1 MLTTL
6 LYVETKHINRMQLL
20 SFPSEDMENKKSKF
34 RQARVEDDVTKYV
47 KYWRIEKCC
56 EEAKTEQKI
65 LRLRVKFNQNIKCIH
80 FMVVF
85 VAIALQGVMSVR
97 VCVVK
102 SIHSCG

>member
-20 SFPSEDMENKKSKF
+20 SFPSEDMGNKKSKF

-85 VAIALQGVMSVR
+85 VAIALQGVMSLR
-97 VCVVK
+97 VCV
-102 SIHSCG
+102 

>member
-20 SFPSEDMENKKSKF
+20 SFPSEDRGKKSKF

-56 EEAKTEQKI
+56 KETKTEQKI

-85 VAIALQGVMSVR
+85 VAITLQGVMSVC
-97 VCVVK
+97 VCVR
-102 SIHSCG
+102 